1 MQHDA
6 CLQALRLHSN
16 AEDAAWE
23 GAGTGFQGELFQSS
37 IYQGGIYTKKSET
50 YTSVFKNYPDVV
62 TVEQMSEML
71 GISTKTAY
79 KLLKENKIKHF
90 MIGRIYKIPKYYIL
104 TYLEIL
110 DQKNSNP

>member
-1 MQHDA
+1 M
-6 CLQALRLHSN
+6 
-16 AEDAAWE
+16 
-23 GAGTGFQGELFQSS
+23 
-37 IYQGGIYTKKSET
+37 
-50 YTSVFKNYPDVV
+50 

-104 TYLEIL
+104 TYLELL
-110 DQKNSNP
+110 DQTNSNK